1 MFHRVIAYIKFLVS
15 SKNKHGVHS
24 PFVFN
29 LVTQCL
35 YEKSTPFGFQT
46 WENLQ
51 NQLLSNQNF
60 IHVTDFGVG
69 SKIFTSNKRQV
80 RKIAKYAGISKKRA
94 QLLMQLSTYF
104 DVKDVLE
111 IGTSVGLG
119 TSAIS
124 LGAIHANIITLEG
137 CQETA
142 AIAKSM
148 FNRFK
153 LNNIKVIEGDFI
165 ETLESSLNSS
175 KYDLIYFDGNHSK
188 EATIRYFEQCL
199 PTVHNETLF
208 LFDDI
213 HWSQDM
219 EDAWDYIKE
228 HEKVTVS
235 IDTFQWGLVFFRQ
248 EQQKEHF
255 IIRV

>member
-1 MFHRVIAYIKFLVS
+1 MLSKVITYIKFLLN
-15 SKNKHGVHS
+15 SKNEHGVHS

-35 YEKSTPFGFQT
+35 YEKSIPDGFQL
-46 WENLQ
+46 WKKFR
-51 NQLLSNQNF
+51 NQLLSNQDF
-60 IHVTDFGVG
+60 IEVTDFGAG
-69 SKIFTSNKRQV
+69 SKVFSSNKRQIS
-80 RKIAKYAGISKKRA
+80 KIARYAGISKKRA
-94 QLLMQLSTYF
+94 KLLMKLSTYF
-104 DVKDVLE
+104 DVKNMLE

-119 TSAIS
+119 TSAIA
-124 LGAIHANIITLEG
+124 LGNPNTKVITLEG
-137 CQETA
+137 CKETA
-142 AIAKSM
+142 NVAKSM
-148 FNRFK
+148 FDQFD
-153 LNNIKVIEGDFI
+153 LNNIKVTEGDFK
-165 ETLESSLNSS
+165 ETLEKSLDNS

-199 PTVHNETLF
+199 PAVHNNTLF

-213 HWSQDM
+213 HWSSDM
-219 EDAWDYIKE
+219 EAAWKFIST

-235 IDTFQWGLVFFRQ
+235 IDTFQWGLIFFRK